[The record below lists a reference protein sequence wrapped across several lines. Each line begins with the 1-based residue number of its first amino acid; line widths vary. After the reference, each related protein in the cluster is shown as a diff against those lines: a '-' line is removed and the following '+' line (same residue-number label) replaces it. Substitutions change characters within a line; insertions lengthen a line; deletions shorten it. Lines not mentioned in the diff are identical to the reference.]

1 MLISIGI
8 AIVCAHMHANTK
20 TQLGSSYGFHSKSS
34 TREVE
39 VCRFYHSRYLRRA
52 GRRKFTC
59 TSFAWFYYCSR
70 TLPYRRPPPFALL
83 NSRPASTPA
92 AAQIMALLVISA
104 PECCTP
110 NASARERR
118 VAWLIQGGSV
128 LSIQKKT
135 SQLTTRPHADM
146 ITSRAFPAI
155 VASLP
160 ALGASSGLAFVL
172 LSAARCRW
180 IRRACAFRPTSGN
193 VLGRS
198 RHLRRRNWARRAR
211 SRSTIAST
219 ASAAPAR
226 CSTGASPS
234 CSSLAPRS
242 SRPLAPCTERKS
254 PVSGPSALLSPY
266 RLKIASLVRS
276 DSRAISLP
284 LSNLSLI
291 SL

>member
-1 MLISIGI
+1 MHTCACKHKNSIGSSPDHGKPKCGTYCRTYSHI
-8 AIVCAHMHANTK
+8 PVAKRHVSHFSR
-20 TQLGSSYGFHSKSS
+20 GSA
-34 TREVE
+34 VE
-39 VCRFYHSRYLRRA
+39 ARPAA
-52 GRRKFTC
+52 GRKVTC
-59 TSFAWFYYCSR
+59 ISLAWFYYCSR
-70 TLPYRRPPPFALL
+70 TLPYRSPPPFALL

-92 AAQIMALLVISA
+92 AAQIMALRVISA

-180 IRRACAFRPTSGN
+180 IRRAGASRPTSGN
-193 VLGRS
+193 AQGRS

-211 SRSTIAST
+211 SRSIIAST

-242 SRPLAPCTERKS
+242 SHPLAPCTERKS
-254 PVSGPSALLSPY
+254 PVSGPSVLLRVPTG
-266 RLKIASLVRS
+266 
-276 DSRAISLP
+276 
-284 LSNLSLI
+284 
-291 SL
+291 

>member
-1 MLISIGI
+1 
-8 AIVCAHMHANTK
+8 MHANTK
-20 TQLGSSYGFHSKSS
+20 IQLDQVRIMGNPVGKKARNAFLARK
-34 TREVE
+34 RCEA
-39 VCRFYHSRYLRRA
+39 RRYRRRGA
-52 GRRKFTC
+52 RVTC

-70 TLPYRRPPPFALL
+70 TLPYRSPPPFALL

-92 AAQIMALLVISA
+92 AAQIMALRVISA

-160 ALGASSGLAFVL
+160 ALGA
-172 LSAARCRW
+172 
-180 IRRACAFRPTSGN
+180 
-193 VLGRS
+193 
-198 RHLRRRNWARRAR
+198 
-211 SRSTIAST
+211 
-219 ASAAPAR
+219 APAR

-234 CSSLAPRS
+234 CSSLAPRLL
-242 SRPLAPCTERKS
+242 LAP
-254 PVSGPSALLSPY
+254 
-266 RLKIASLVRS
+266 
-276 DSRAISLP
+276 RAP
-284 LSNLSLI
+284 
-291 SL
+291 

>member
-1 MLISIGI
+1 MHTCACKHKNSIGSSPDHGKPKCGTYSHI
-8 AIVCAHMHANTK
+8 PDGKKARNAFLARKRCRSPK
-20 TQLGSSYGFHSKSS
+20 TPA
-34 TREVE
+34 
-39 VCRFYHSRYLRRA
+39 A
-52 GRRKFTC
+52 GRKVTC
-59 TSFAWFYYCSR
+59 ISLAWFYYCSR
-70 TLPYRRPPPFALL
+70 TLPYRSPPPFALL

-92 AAQIMALLVISA
+92 AAQIMALRVISA

-180 IRRACAFRPTSGN
+180 IRRAGASRPTSGN
-193 VLGRS
+193 AQGRS

-266 RLKIASLVRS
+266 RLNIASQCFTRLS
-276 DSRAISLP
+276 CNLAASL
-284 LSNLSLI
+284 
-291 SL
+291 

>member
-1 MLISIGI
+1 MLRSRDRDLECTH
-8 AIVCAHMHANTK
+8 VHANTK
-20 TQLGSSYGFHSKSS
+20 IQLDQVRIMGNLN
-34 TREVE
+34 VE
-39 VCRFYHSRYLRRA
+39 LTATFLMAKRHVTHFSRGTAA
-52 GRRKFTC
+52 GRKVTC
-59 TSFAWFYYCSR
+59 ISFAWFYYCSR
-70 TLPYRRPPPFALL
+70 TLPYRSPPPFALL

-92 AAQIMALLVISA
+92 AAQIMALRVISA

-180 IRRACAFRPTSGN
+180 IRRAGASRPTSGN
-193 VLGRS
+193 AQGRS

-211 SRSTIAST
+211 SRSIIAST

-254 PVSGPSALLSPY
+254 PVSGPSVLLRVPTG
-266 RLKIASLVRS
+266 
-276 DSRAISLP
+276 
-284 LSNLSLI
+284 
-291 SL
+291 